1 MSFSFERP
9 LLALAALAII
19 PVTALVFRKLK
30 NPFGLLIPLGPP
42 GGIPFKAPVNIEGL
56 IKTLR
61 VLEYTGA
68 LLLLLCA
75 GIPVITVSKTV
86 WLNQGADIL
95 FILDT
100 SPSMAAIDMNGTS
113 RFTASRELLKE
124 FAGKRPSDGIG
135 LAAVG
140 SDAALLVPLTTDRR
154 ILFSRLDQLQIAE
167 LGDGTALGSG
177 LALAALHLE
186 KSKAP
191 RRAAV
196 LITDGENNA
205 GAVHP
210 QTAAETLGNMGISLW
225 VIGIGSGGE
234 VPIDYTDPYT
244 KMHRTGIFD
253 SRFDIEN
260 LRKISQAGGGDW
272 LYAPSAE
279 ALNAAFAR
287 IDDHEMVVRRSGLAA
302 HKHSCRLPF
311 LLGAFGLLVTVR
323 FVRRFLLGAFT

>member
-9 LLALAALAII
+9 LLALAALVII
-19 PVTALVFRKLK
+19 PVTILVSRKLK
-30 NPFGLLIPLGPP
+30 NPFGLLIPLGAP
-42 GGIPFKAPVNIEGL
+42 GGIPFKAPVSIEGL
-56 IKTLR
+56 MKTLR

-68 LLLLLCA
+68 LLLLLSA

-86 WLNQGADIL
+86 WLNRGADIL

-100 SPSMAAIDMNGTS
+100 SPSMAAIDMNGIN
-113 RFTASRELLKE
+113 RFAAARELLKE
-124 FAGKRPSDGIG
+124 FAGQRPSDGIG

-140 SDAALLVPLTTDRR
+140 SDAALLVPPTTDRQ

-177 LALAALHLE
+177 LAVAALHLE

-210 QTAAETLGNMGISLW
+210 ETAAQALANMGVSLW

-234 VPIDYTDPYT
+234 VPIDYIDPHT
-244 KMHRTGIFD
+244 KMRRTGVFD
-253 SRFDIEN
+253 SRFNIEN

-272 LYAPSAE
+272 LYAPSVE

-287 IDDHEMVVRRSGLAA
+287 IDDQEMVVRRSGFTAY
-302 HKHSCRLPF
+302 KRSCHLPF
-311 LLGAFGLLVTVR
+311 LLGAFCLLAAVR
-323 FVRRFLLGAFT
+323 VIRRFLLGAFT